1 MNPPSGRFFQYTVIL
16 WLAAVTM
23 VLLCWS
29 LLVPWMFA
37 LEQPL
42 AGRVRLYGLL
52 VAPLLPLLALHMQ
65 LQFRSIQQLLPRLQS
80 GALGSEQL
88 RYFLTRLVRYPL
100 RFSLIFLLGGMLLA
114 AVTAVIQSRRYST
127 PVVVSLALLLAALA
141 HLTALSVLGYYLTR
155 RGLERFLRLPPTYSR
170 HRESSPG
177 LIARCL
183 PGVLTGSLAAWLLGS
198 GQLLLVHFR
207 ASGNAGHAWPA
218 LVGAAAGL
226 GWCLALAVLQLR
238 RLQGQARNIME
249 QLKILARSREPGFGG
264 GFILESC
271 DELARLEEAFNL
283 VYQAIGRQA
292 IELRS
297 AALDAH
303 EAQKRHL
310 ELIGV
315 VCHNLRT
322 PIHSIVGFSQLL
334 LDDERSLSQEQ
345 RGFVS
350 SILRSSHHLLGLI
363 DDVVDFSKMESGVLG
378 VDLSRVDGRKV
389 VQEAIEAGKLLAAG
403 KLDLA
408 AHLPVDLPELRA
420 DETRLRQ
427 ILLNIISNA
436 VKYAGRGKVLV
447 TARPENNM
455 VRFSVE
461 DEGPGL
467 PQEYLERIF
476 QEYERAATGDST
488 SGTGLGLAITRR
500 LVEMHGG
507 QITAYNRPQ
516 GGAGFSFTIP
526 RWKNLE
532 AAR

>member
-1 MNPPSGRFFQYTVIL
+1 MKPPSSRFFHYTAFF
-16 WLAAVTM
+16 WLGAVAAG
-23 VLLCWS
+23 LICWS
-29 LLVPWMFA
+29 LLVPWAFS

-42 AGRVRLYGLL
+42 ATRVRLYGLL
-52 VAPLLPLLALHMQ
+52 IAPLLPLLALHMQ
-65 LQFRSIQQLLPRLQS
+65 LQFRSVQRLLPRLQS
-80 GALGSEQL
+80 GALGPEQL
-88 RYFLTRLVRYPL
+88 QHFLRRLVGYPL
-100 RFSLIFLLGGMLLA
+100 RFSLIFLLGGMFLA
-114 AVTAVIQSRRYST
+114 AVAATIQSRRHST
-127 PVVVSLALLLAALA
+127 PAPVCLALLLAALA
-141 HLTALSVLGYYLTR
+141 HLAPLSVLGYYLTR
-155 RGLERFLRLPPTYSR
+155 RAVERFLRLPPTYTGQ
-170 HRESSPG
+170 RESSPG

-183 PGVLTGSLAAWLLGS
+183 PGLLTGALAAWLMGA
-198 GQLLLVHFR
+198 GQLLLLHFR
-207 ASGNAGHAWPA
+207 ASGSSAQAWPA
-218 LVGAAAGL
+218 LLGAAAGL
-226 GWCLALAVLQLR
+226 GWCLVLATLQLK
-238 RLQGQARNIME
+238 RLQARARNIMD
-249 QLKILARSREPGFGG
+249 QLEILARSREPGFGG

-334 LDDERSLSQEQ
+334 LDDEKSLNQEQ

-350 SILRSSHHLLGLI
+350 SILRSSHHLLGLV
-363 DDVVDFSKMESGVLG
+363 DDVVDLSKMESGVLG
-378 VDLSRVDGRKV
+378 VDLTRVDGRKV
-389 VQEAIEAGKLLAAG
+389 VQEAVEAGKLLAGG

-427 ILLNIISNA
+427 ILLNLISNA

-447 TARPENNM
+447 TVRQENNM
-455 VRFSVE
+455 VRFTVE